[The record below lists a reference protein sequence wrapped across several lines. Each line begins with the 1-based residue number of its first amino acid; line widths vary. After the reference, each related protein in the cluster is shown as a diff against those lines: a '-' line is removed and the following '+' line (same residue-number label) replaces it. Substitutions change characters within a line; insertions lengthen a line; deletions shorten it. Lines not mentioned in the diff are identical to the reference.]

1 MKLTRLRFVFTG
13 IVILFLYGCATNY
26 TIQLLDEENQLP
38 VSGIQIEILDEN
50 GEDQLMLDESNADG
64 QFEFDLNEIQ
74 EDSFLIAIAGEE
86 YFEIKEWINTP
97 NKSANKALVLEKRI
111 TIIIGY
117 VIDADDENYSGIPNC
132 EITTMPAI
140 SQKVFTGK
148 DGKFVIKS
156 DEFAEGVSYTIF
168 ASKPPDYIESSTDI
182 TPLINKE
189 TNLQNAIFLM
199 RTVSEDVDIEGKE
212 IIELPQGGEPPTN

>member
-13 IVILFLYGCATNY
+13 IVILFLYGCPTYY
-26 TIQLLDEENQLP
+26 TIKLLDEENQLP

-64 QFEFDLNEIQ
+64 QFEFNLNEIPG
-74 EDSFLIAIAGEE
+74 DSFLIAIAGEE
-86 YFEIKEWINTP
+86 YFEKKEWINTP

-117 VIDADDENYSGIPNC
+117 VLDEDDENYSGIPNC
-132 EITTMPAI
+132 EITTMPEI

-168 ASKPPDYIESSTDI
+168 ASNPPDYIESSTDI

-189 TNLQNAIFLM
+189 TNLENAIFLM

>member
-64 QFEFDLNEIQ
+64 QFEFDLNKIPG
-74 EDSFLIAIAGEE
+74 DSFLIAIAGEE
-86 YFEIKEWINTP
+86 YFEKKEWINTP

-156 DEFAEGVSYTIF
+156 DEFAESVSYTIF
-168 ASKPPDYIESSTDI
+168 ATKQDYTESSTDI
-182 TPLINKE
+182 TPHINKE
-189 TNLQNAIFLM
+189 TNLENAIFLK
-199 RTVSEDVDIEGKE
+199 RAEREDVVIEGPEKPE
-212 IIELPQGGEPPTN
+212 VLEDPAPPTN

>member
-1 MKLTRLRFVFTG
+1 MKLIRFCSNFTV

-64 QFEFDLNEIQ
+64 QFEFDLREIP

-86 YFEIKEWINTP
+86 YFEKKEWINTP
-97 NKSANKALVLEKRI
+97 NKSANIDLVLEKRI

-117 VIDADDENYSGIPNC
+117 VRDEDDENYSLIDSC
-132 EITTMPAI
+132 EITTMPEI

-168 ASKPPDYIESSTDI
+168 ASKRRYDESSTDF
-182 TPLINKE
+182 TPHINKE
-189 TNLQNAIFLM
+189 TILENVIFLKKTD
-199 RTVSEDVDIEGKE
+199 REEVIIEHPE
-212 IIELPQGGEPPTN
+212 IIELPHSGEPPTN

>member
-117 VIDADDENYSGIPNC
+117 VIDEDDENYSGIPNC

-140 SQKVFTGK
+140 SQKVSTGK

-156 DEFAEGVSYTIF
+156 GEFAEGFSYTIF
-168 ASKPPDYIESSTDI
+168 ASKEDYTESSTDI
-182 TPLINKE
+182 TPHINKE
-189 TNLQNAIFLM
+189 TNLENAIFLK
-199 RTVSEDVDIEGKE
+199 RAEREDVVIEGPEKPE
-212 IIELPQGGEPPTN
+212 VLEDPAPPTN